1 VCLHV
6 SLCDLFD
13 CTEGLAPIFETLD
26 VRDFPA
32 VDPEMTLTPRCDVY
46 FKLVTAKRR
55 DELLDRC
62 SFSDGQ
68 FLIRFPVKR
77 R

>member
-1 VCLHV
+1 MCLHV

-13 CTEGLAPIFETLD
+13 CTEGLAPIFDTVD

-32 VDPEMTLTPRCDVY
+32 VDPEMTLTPGGDIY
-46 FKLVTAKRR
+46 FKLVPAKRR
-55 DELLDRC
+55 DKLLDGC
-62 SFSDGQ
+62 AFSDGQ
-68 FLIRFPVKR
+68 CLIRFPVKR